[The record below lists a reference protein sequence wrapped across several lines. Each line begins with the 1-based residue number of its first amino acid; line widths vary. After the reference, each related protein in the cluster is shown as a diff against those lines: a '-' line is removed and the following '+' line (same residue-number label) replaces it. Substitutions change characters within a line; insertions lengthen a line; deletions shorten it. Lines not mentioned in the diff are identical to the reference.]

1 MGQVAMTVFSL
12 QEAVERTGT
21 SKVDIWRAIQA
32 GTLSAKKTDEGG
44 FAIDPVDLFAVFET
58 KQTDQC
64 LAEDAAASLKTSE
77 SPETRGTPET
87 SSTTDAAVAFAALGT
102 QKGPLELPAEAP
114 ASDEL
119 RQNRDE
125 MPAVDLP
132 ERNPQPVEAGAA
144 RAKVEKMARYTALVG
159 EHDRRWWR
167 RLVGWIRTRR
177 GREARKRLRER
188 L

>member
-1 MGQVAMTVFSL
+1 MGQFAMTVFSL

-77 SPETRGTPET
+77 RPETRGTPET
-87 SSTTDAAVAFAALGT
+87 SSTTDIAVAFAALGT

-119 RQNRDE
+119 CQNRDE

-132 ERNPQPVEAGAA
+132 ERNPQPVEAGTA
-144 RAKVEKMARYTALVG
+144 RAKVEKMARYTALAG

>member
-12 QEAVERTGT
+12 LEAVERTGT
-21 SKVDIWRAIQA
+21 SKVDIWRAIHA

-58 KQTDQC
+58 KLTDQC
-64 LAEDAAASLKTSE
+64 PAEDAVASPKTSE

-87 SSTTDAAVAFAALGT
+87 SSTTDIAVAFAALGT
-102 QKGPLELPAEAP
+102 QKDPLELAAEAP

-119 RQNRDE
+119 RQNGDE
-125 MPAVDLP
+125 RPAVDLP
-132 ERNPQPVEAGAA
+132 ERNPQLVEPAAA
-144 RAKVEKMARYTALVG
+144 RAKVEKMARYTGLAG